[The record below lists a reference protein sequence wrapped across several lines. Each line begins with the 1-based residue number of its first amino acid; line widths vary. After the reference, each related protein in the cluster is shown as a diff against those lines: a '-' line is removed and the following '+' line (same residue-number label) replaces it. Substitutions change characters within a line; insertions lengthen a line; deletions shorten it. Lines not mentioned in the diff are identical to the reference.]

1 MKADMTQVSVYRGS
15 RVRAQVRNRDG
26 LESSFFFF
34 LVKYYHDQRDKSY
47 SLKIFKVIFPVN
59 VVVIALTCF

>member
-15 RVRAQVRNRDG
+15 RVRAQVRDRDG
-26 LESSFFFF
+26 LESSFFFSF

-47 SLKIFKVIFPVN
+47 RVLRY
-59 VVVIALTCF
+59 LR

>member
-26 LESSFFFF
+26 LESSFFF

-47 SLKIFKVIFPVN
+47 R
-59 VVVIALTCF
+59 ALRYLR

>member
-26 LESSFFFF
+26 LESSFFFSF

-47 SLKIFKVIFPVN
+47 R
-59 VVVIALTCF
+59 ALRYLR